1 VFAADAPPC
10 RDAEELPDVPPAVQP
25 DSDALELFAK
35 AWTALVPAFQRR
47 EAPTLAPW
55 MEWAS
60 EPGPDEP
67 A

>member
-1 VFAADAPPC
+1 MPSAMVIS
-10 RDAEELPDVPPAVQP
+10 RSMGGGAVQP